1 MHSYTTCYLKS
12 TNLKST
18 FNPKRTYKD
27 HSATNGSNSFSKNYV
42 LLIILKALFP
52 NLQKKHIRNPQ
63 NLNSESVDRQTWK
76 DFYEK
81 PQ

>member
-1 MHSYTTCYLKS
+1 MTICYLKS

-52 NLQKKHIRNPQ
+52 NLQKKHI
-63 NLNSESVDRQTWK
+63 
-76 DFYEK
+76 
-81 PQ
+81 